1 MKFTIGNVL
10 AASLALTYPVQAR
23 NALLNGRDPVLAVDE
38 ADSFQENVT
47 PHKGVVTKLLWIRDE
62 ASMTA
67 TPFASLNP
75 IYRHPKPSTQLPLP
89 SVASNGGNTS
99 NEPSATTKEGDQGTE
114 STGTPNSSSVQSNL
128 SKIPPHSSNTPEPP
142 VIPNSRSDTPIPS
155 GTPSHPSSMSEPPVI
170 PNSRS
175 DTPIPSGTPSH
186 PSNTPDPSV
195 IPNSRSDTPIP
206 SGTPSHPSNTPGP
219 SVIPNSRSDTPS
231 PSGTPH
237 PNQPYSSETPTAR
250 SSEPPTS
257 KLGSSSETNTPST
270 SSQEGTGSDSATPS
284 KTPQQ
289 TGSPS
294 VTPTFASSSPDSTI
308 ESSMVAVTTS
318 GHTTTEAILIPITTV
333 KITRGQETSSIT
345 FTATSVTTSEGSEPT
360 IAWGCASSDLCGS
373 GTTGSGGG
381 SSGCVVP
388 LLCPSDHNWGLGG
401 GWAPSGNP
409 SPGGPSPPPSTPKP
423 PSGSGS
429 ENPDDD
435 HTTSTTATDK
445 TTSSTSSTTSSTSSP
460 SPSKLRLCMTVSE
473 SGTVVSTPTATSSS
487 KATTSA
493 TSTPTSASKIRL
505 CMSVAESGSV
515 IATSEAATSKAA
527 TTTDRKSN
535 TITSAPTTFATTT
548 KDSLCRIRQDPH
560 GPSSCICTS
569 GTSEVW
575 LPVQSKDGSCGY
587 TTLPETPTET
597 TTTEAPPPPTLGPVT
612 STTTNDEIIIWP
624 TQTIEYFAVPG
635 TKLTETYPAGEPTT
649 STLTA
654 DTPKP
659 TEWSPK
665 GSSICGTTIGDDL
678 SPACKA
684 AWEKYDDDTVYT
696 KKTNRHDSNALGMGC
711 TAEYSCSED
720 SDYTPGLS
728 GAQLKGLFSSLY
740 DTKGNGISICGSAK
754 LSNGCTVRVDYCDLC
769 KDSN

>member
-38 ADSFQENVT
+38 ADGFQENVT

-67 TPFASLNP
+67 TPSASLNP
-75 IYRHPKPSTQLPLP
+75 IYRHPKPSTQLLP
-89 SVASNGGNTS
+89 SVASNGENTS

-142 VIPNSRSDTPIPS
+142 VIPNSRSDTL
-155 GTPSHPSSMSEPPVI
+155 
-170 PNSRS
+170 
-175 DTPIPSGTPSH
+175 
-186 PSNTPDPSV
+186 
-195 IPNSRSDTPIP
+195 IP

-231 PSGTPH
+231 RSGTPH

-257 KLGSSSETNTPST
+257 KLGSSSEANTPST

-435 HTTSTTATDK
+435 NTTSTTATDK

-754 LSNGCTVRVDYCDLC
+754 LSNGCTVKVDYCDLC